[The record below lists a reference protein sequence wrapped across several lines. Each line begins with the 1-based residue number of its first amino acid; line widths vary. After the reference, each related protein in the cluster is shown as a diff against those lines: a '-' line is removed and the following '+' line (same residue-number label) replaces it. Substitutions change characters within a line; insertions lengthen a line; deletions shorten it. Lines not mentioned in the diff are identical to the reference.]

1 MAMSIVQFVLPLA
14 LSILFVLLVGLAFTR
29 RQRNATAGESV
40 ELIPDDATAPVDL
53 EVAVRAAIA
62 SVAAMARLRQVRIE
76 LAVGTTATI
85 PVSPGVLRTALHDI
99 MLTAIDAAPGG
110 RMLVTAGTCG
120 DQVHIRITDDSRTAD
135 RQGRETSTWQ
145 TGVAIAAQGGSVAVE
160 ARPGE
165 GTTVTIELPTEVSAE
180 RADDG
185 LAQQRVLEAAVA

>member
-1 MAMSIVQFVLPLA
+1 M
-14 LSILFVLLVGLAFTR
+14 
-29 RQRNATAGESV
+29 AGESV

-76 LAVGTTATI
+76 LAMGTTATRTI

-120 DQVHIRITDDSRTAD
+120 DQVHIRITDDGRTPD

-165 GTTVTIELPTEVSAE
+165 GTTVTIELPTKVSAE